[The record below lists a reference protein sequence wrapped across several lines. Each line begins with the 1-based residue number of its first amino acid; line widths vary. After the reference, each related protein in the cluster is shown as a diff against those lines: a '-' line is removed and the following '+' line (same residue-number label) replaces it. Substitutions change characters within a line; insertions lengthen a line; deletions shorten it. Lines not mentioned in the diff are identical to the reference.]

1 MRKALRQ
8 ATRTRRGRPW
18 VWAILVI
25 LVNLGLWTS
34 IVLVADQRLMEL
46 ELRMEG
52 KLQDEQTWRTELIAA
67 QSELGSELGVE
78 VAELRSELTELRGEV
93 SADEGDLRGAL
104 DDLEALRR
112 RVARIESMVAAMWR
126 APSN

>member
-1 MRKALRQ
+1 M
-8 ATRTRRGRPW
+8 
-18 VWAILVI
+18 ILVI

-52 KLQDEQTWRTELIAA
+52 KLQDEQTWRTELITA

-78 VAELRSELTELRGEV
+78 VAELRSALTELRREV